1 MAQEEPLELV
11 AHRFSN
17 EAFEVAKAFVAGD
30 GDPAALKAKAAE
42 LQERLPTISSRLSS
56 LPEAER
62 VDANRVLSEASLDI
76 GYVLAGGNVPS
87 SIRLH
92 HVMSGN

>member
-1 MAQEEPLELV
+1 MAEEEELGLV

-17 EAFEVAKAFVAGD
+17 EAFEVAKAFVAGND
-30 GDPAALKAKAAE
+30 DPEELKVKATE
-42 LQERLPTISSRLSS
+42 LRERLPTISSRLSS
-56 LPEAER
+56 LPDAER
-62 VDANRVLSEASLDI
+62 ADANRVLSEANLDI

-92 HVMSGN
+92 HVMSGH